1 MQLLQ
6 VGSHLI
12 NLEQIVKVETRDVGI
27 PSRRDYKICLAM
39 SNGEKILISQK
50 EYKIVEDAI
59 KKSTERSILH
69 VDYSEPLDDN
79 DGWHHGMG
87 PSGY

>member
-1 MQLLQ
+1 MQLLR

-12 NLEQIVKVETRDVGI
+12 NPEQIVKVETRDVGI
-27 PSRRDYKICLAM
+27 PSRCDYKTCLQM
-39 SNGEKILISQK
+39 SNGDEILLSQE

-59 KKSTERSILH
+59 NRSAERSIPH

-87 PSGY
+87 PSEY